1 MFSIMGS
8 VLGKK
13 SKSHGGLWENS
24 FQEKL
29 GVQLAFSMC
38 TEAVSILQ
46 SALQPQCELL
56 PTTER
61 NSSTQPD
68 VS

>member
-29 GVQLAFSMC
+29 RVQLAISHVRRSRFYFAKC
-38 TEAVSILQ
+38 FAATV
-46 SALQPQCELL
+46 
-56 PTTER
+56 
-61 NSSTQPD
+61 
-68 VS
+68 